1 MINVCIKKILKY
13 LDGKLNEHLNTTY
26 RNITIEQSS
35 EFIEKINTEHLKE
48 DLVLMSSVLEG
59 EIEQGKLFA
68 PQQTF
73 YNSIMTIVVGFFI
86 AMFTFFVG
94 FSNTAVLSF
103 TKDSGKA
110 PKELSGKLKSAFD
123 VSLEVGAWIFIAL
136 IIIVS
141 VAGFFLERY
150 RYKFKKYYF
159 YKQIIDKCIE
169 KKEEKEKEEKERE
182 NKTKLASSRKGSS
195 RYR

>member
-1 MINVCIKKILKY
+1 M
-13 LDGKLNEHLNTTY
+13 
-26 RNITIEQSS
+26 
-35 EFIEKINTEHLKE
+35 
-48 DLVLMSSVLEG
+48 
-59 EIEQGKLFA
+59 
-68 PQQTF
+68 
-73 YNSIMTIVVGFFI
+73 
-86 AMFTFFVG
+86 
-94 FSNTAVLSF
+94 LSF
-103 TKDSGKA
+103 TKDSGKE
-110 PKELSGKLKSAFD
+110 PKELADKLKSAFD

-169 KKEEKEKEEKERE
+169 KKEEKERE

-195 RYR
+195 RYH